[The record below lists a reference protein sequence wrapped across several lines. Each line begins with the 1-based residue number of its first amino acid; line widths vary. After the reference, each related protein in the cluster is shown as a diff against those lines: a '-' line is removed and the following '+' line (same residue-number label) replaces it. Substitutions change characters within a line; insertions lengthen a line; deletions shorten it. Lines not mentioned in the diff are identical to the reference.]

1 MCLHPEASVKRW
13 APCRRYRVPN
23 TVRESWG
30 VCWKR
35 KKDMY
40 TGPVS
45 EYIGFPIHSGT
56 AGMCVGR
63 ESDVYR
69 ACFRVYWVPNEF
81 RESWGLSWKRE

>member
-1 MCLHPEASVKRW
+1 VLEEKEMH
-13 APCRRYRVPN
+13 
-23 TVRESWG
+23 
-30 VCWKR
+30 
-35 KKDMY
+35 

-45 EYIGFPIHSGT
+45 EYNGFPTHSGT
-56 AGMCVGR
+56 AGMFVGR